1 MDSSIVANKW
11 VKESDMTGIDVKKLI
26 NASKKRPRLPSNDN
40 DVIVIDDVDSS
51 GHQTARNAE
60 EIDQDEVNKI
70 TATLF
75 ANKRLTRSQLHRNE
89 AQKSSASSVTS
100 TTAPIQSEDFTED
113 SNEPQHPIAMLPKP
127 PKFTVI
133 GKRTTED
140 GTKVEYHLQWIHKTS
155 RAHQNGW
162 YTRKQMDEIQQTIEL
177 QKKRS
182 TFPWL
187 TDKNE
192 KEMRKI
198 RNEIVT
204 DIVKNRKF

>member
-11 VKESDMTGIDVKKLI
+11 VKESDMTGIDVSKLI

-40 DVIVIDDVDSS
+40 DVIIIDDVDSS

-60 EIDQDEVNKI
+60 EIDQDEVNRI

-89 AQKSSASSVTS
+89 AQKSSASSVTP
-100 TTAPIQSEDFTED
+100 TTAPIQPEDFTED
-113 SNEPQHPIAMLPKP
+113 FKEPQHPIAKFPKP
-127 PKFTVI
+127 PMFTVI

-140 GTKVEYHLQWIHKTS
+140 DTKVEYHLQWIHKTS
-155 RAHQNGW
+155 RVHQNGW

-192 KEMRKI
+192 KEMLKI